1 MQAACNVPLMPNAVK
16 PAIYCASRAE
26 NIFHGNS
33 RNKYKQRS
41 YRQWHTKIFS
51 IKKVWQSSLKIKAS
65 FTAFKLQWYILMAFE
80 WLDAKKPLTTYL
92 VHLWCKT
99 DSKLKKQC
107 SKITRYLIT
116 FWIFTQHSEHIVHF
130 TSHAVTYANKQKSFT
145 WLICVT
151 GTCLMT
157 KSTLYLYQI
166 VSIYN

>member
-1 MQAACNVPLMPNAVK
+1 MPTAVK
-16 PAIYCASRAE
+16 PAIYCASHVE

-33 RNKYKQRS
+33 RNRYKERS
-41 YRQWHTKIFS
+41 DRQWHTQIFS
-51 IKKVWQSSLKIKAS
+51 IKKKFGNPAWKSRQVLQHSSHNDIHSNGIWMTRCQETLDYISGTFMMQNRFKI
-65 FTAFKLQWYILMAFE
+65 
-80 WLDAKKPLTTYL
+80 
-92 VHLWCKT
+92 
-99 DSKLKKQC
+99 KLKKQC

-116 FWIFTQHSEHIVHF
+116 FWIFTQHSEHIIHF